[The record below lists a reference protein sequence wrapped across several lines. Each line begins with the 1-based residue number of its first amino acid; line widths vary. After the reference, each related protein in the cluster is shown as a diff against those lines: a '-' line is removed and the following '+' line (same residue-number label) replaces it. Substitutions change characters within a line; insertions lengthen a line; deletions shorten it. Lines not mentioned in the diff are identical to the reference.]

1 MLVSLRQA
9 GLRRKDLQQELEG
22 LKTKMRD
29 NITISPVDDTKKI
42 MPTWM
47 LLRRPAC
54 HTYCANQGQTIQR
67 MKKNHFMQQYYLL

>member
-1 MLVSLRQA
+1 
-9 GLRRKDLQQELEG
+9 
-22 LKTKMRD
+22 MRD
-29 NITISPVDDTKKI
+29 NITISPVDVTKKF

-67 MKKNHFMQQYYLL
+67 MKKIHLMQQYYLL